1 MAEINKPPYRS
12 HAMTTRA
19 TGASAP
25 TRKTRTVSFHSANY
39 RGQNLFAVRPGVPAE
54 NAMETASCYLASALD
69 ACNVVAEDPD
79 LQHKA
84 GLLFAAVYL
93 VEMAKA
99 AVDAS
104 CQSFILEDSQNG

>member
-1 MAEINKPPYRS
+1 
-12 HAMTTRA
+12 MTTRS

-25 TRKTRTVSFHSANY
+25 ARKTRIVSFHSANY
-39 RGQNLFAVRPGVPAE
+39 RGQMLFAVRPGVPAE
-54 NAMETASCYLASALD
+54 NAMEMASCYLASALE
-69 ACNVVAEDPD
+69 ACNSVAEDPD

-104 CQSFILEDSQNG
+104 CQSFILEDSKNG